1 MGRRTE
7 KTFFQEKMQMAN
19 NHMNKFSTSLIFRE
33 MQSKSTRKYHLVPV
47 RTAIIIKD
55 NKCWW
60 DGREKGAPVHSWWE
74 GKLVQ
79 HNGKPYGG
87 FSNN

>member
-33 MQSKSTRKYHLVPV
+33 MQIEITMRYHLTPV
-47 RTAIIIKD
+47 RMPFIKKNTN
-55 NKCWW
+55 NKHWQEC
-60 DGREKGAPVHSWWE
+60 GEKGTLVHCWLE
-74 GKLVQ
+74 CKLVQ
-79 HNGKPYGG
+79 
-87 FSNN
+87 S